1 MAVNEVMVEENTL
14 ANVQLRYVL
23 TFLHFLHIL
32 IANSSN
38 ELFSALNALKY
49 DPSLSPHILDI
60 RGRGLM
66 VGVEFAS
73 PKSSAHHFSAH
84 SAAGLPPASASHAN
98 VDHPENMASRV
109 ARKCIEKGMLILT
122 TSVYEVVRFIPP
134 LNVSKE
140 DMKAGC
146 AIFAESVR
154 EVVKEG

>member
-1 MAVNEVMVEENTL
+1 MVEEDTL
-14 ANVQLRYVL
+14 ANVHVRYVL
-23 TFLHFLHIL
+23 SMSHPPQLL
-32 IANSSN
+32 IVISSN

-73 PKSSAHHFSAH
+73 PKTSAHHFSAH
-84 SAAGLPPASASHAN
+84 SAAGLPPATANHPN

-134 LNVSKE
+134 LNVSQE

>member
-1 MAVNEVMVEENTL
+1 MVEEDTL
-14 ANVQLRYVL
+14 ANVHVRYVL
-23 TFLHFLHIL
+23 SMSHPSQLL
-32 IANSSN
+32 IVISSN

-73 PKSSAHHFSAH
+73 PKTSAHHFSAH
-84 SAAGLPPASASHAN
+84 SAAGLPPATANHPN

-134 LNVSKE
+134 LNVSQK